1 MTCPLIAQDRP
12 IGFLF
17 FTSNQKDTYREVHQA
32 TFRQIAAQV
41 SAVIEKSR
49 LYQRLIERNRQLVE
63 DSRRLEQAA
72 SHDALTGVLNRGAI
86 MGALESAVR
95 DAAGSGQPVAVIMAD
110 IDHFKRINDGLGH
123 PAGDAALKEF
133 TRRLKSVLRQ
143 GDRLGR
149 YGGEEFL
156 VVVAGAARDAAVGT
170 AERLRAAVAASFGA
184 AAWTG
189 ADETPAGL
197 VAAADR
203 ALYAAKNA
211 GRNRVMAA

>member
-1 MTCPLIAQDRP
+1 
-12 IGFLF
+12 
-17 FTSNQKDTYREVHQA
+17 
-32 TFRQIAAQV
+32 
-41 SAVIEKSR
+41 
-49 LYQRLIERNRQLVE
+49 
-63 DSRRLEQAA
+63 
-72 SHDALTGVLNRGAI
+72 